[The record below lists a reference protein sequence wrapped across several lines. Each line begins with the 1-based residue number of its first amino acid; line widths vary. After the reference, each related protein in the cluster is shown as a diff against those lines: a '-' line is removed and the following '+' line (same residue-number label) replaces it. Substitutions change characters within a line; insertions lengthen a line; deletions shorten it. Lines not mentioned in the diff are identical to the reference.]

1 MATKKKTPSA
11 PTTPSTFDVGSFR
24 MAENAPVAPA
34 AVARQNDEA
43 KAKKLLESKGI
54 GTALLFDP
62 KYGKPNQKGGLWEV
76 YQAYLAGNEGLA
88 ADLLNATDWMKLD
101 TASQSKYLKSVTK
114 TDAFKND
121 LDAYLLR
128 IKKRFRD
135 NSLTP
140 PSDEVLKQYYID
152 GKDEDVIIEEA
163 VSGFTVK
170 GAGAAEGVVQ
180 NQPGAVLDKLRNV
193 ARLNGFNLERDFGGQ
208 IDGWVQ
214 RALKGED
221 VENFAR
227 LIRERAKLGLPDKVK
242 SLIDEGFNL
251 TDIYSPYIDT
261 MSRVLEV
268 NPSSIALNDPTLL
281 QAYAGDKEMSL
292 FDFKRA
298 LRKDARWQYTDN
310 AREEVSNSALQVL
323 RDFGFQG

>member
-1 MATKKKTPSA
+1 MAEPRDI
-11 PTTPSTFDVGSFR
+11 TTPTVVDERTQAAAMKTAGVL
-24 MAENAPVAPA
+24 AETIKK
-34 AVARQNDEA
+34 QQDED
-43 KAKKLLESKGI
+43 KIKELLASKGI
-54 GTALLFDP
+54 GVSLIFDP
-62 KYGKPNQKGGLWEV
+62 KYGKPNQKGGIWEA
-76 YQAYLAGNEGLA
+76 YQAYLSGNKALA
-88 ADLLNATDWMKLD
+88 EDLLNATDWMKLD
-101 TASQSKYLKSVTK
+101 DNSQLKYIKSLDKTA
-114 TDAFKND
+114 AFKND

-135 NSLTP
+135 KNLTP
-140 PSDEVLKQYYID
+140 PSDDVLKQYYID
-152 GKDEDVIIEEA
+152 GKDEDVIIDEA

-170 GAGAAEGVVQ
+170 GAAAAEGVVQ
-180 NQPGAVLDKLRNV
+180 NEPGTVLEKLRNV

-208 IDGWVQ
+208 IDSWVQ
-214 RALKGED
+214 RVLKGED
-221 VENFAR
+221 IENFSR

-251 TDIYSPYIDT
+251 TDIYNPYIDT
-261 MSRVLEV
+261 MSRVLEI